1 MTRSTK
7 AIRNPAPAALC
18 ALVCAVGSGVAAI
31 GAVAADAPSSR
42 VDPCKLI
49 TVAEVQAALGV
60 AIGQPTD
67 RDDSLFRN
75 CIFKSADG
83 RHSLYFQARDLTQ
96 ADFERGMKM
105 KGAHGIAVDPSF
117 GPDAHADESSG
128 TLLVWKK
135 GVSLNIK
142 VGDQSGNQS
151 KAKLEQAQ
159 EKIAKSALA
168 RL

>member
-7 AIRNPAPAALC
+7 SSSNPVPAVLC
-18 ALVCAVGSGVAAI
+18 SLVCAVGSAVAAI

-49 TVAEVQAALGV
+49 TVAEVQAVLGV
-60 AIGQPTD
+60 AIGEPTD
-67 RDDSLFRN
+67 RDDGLFRN

-83 RHSLYFQARDLTQ
+83 RHSLYLQARDLAQ
-96 ADFERGMKM
+96 ADFQRGMKM
-105 KGAHGIAVDPSF
+105 QGKHGIAVDPSL

-151 KAKLEQAQ
+151 TAKLEESQ

-168 RL
+168 RF